1 MMKVSHREFTKIKN
15 SFNPATLYF
24 YILNSSVNCTPDDD
38 DWIYLKWRFRGELDE
53 LFGIVKYHDGRP
65 AEYYVSDEAYK
76 MLRIFKLCGME
87 YNAVSKDSD
96 IS

>member
-1 MMKVSHREFTKIKN
+1 MNKVSHREFTKVKN

-24 YILNSSVNCTPDDD
+24 YNLNASVDCTPDDD
-38 DWIYLKWRFRGELDE
+38 WICLKWRFRGELDE
-53 LFGIVKYHDGRP
+53 LFGIVKYYDGRP

-87 YNAVSKDSD
+87 YNAISKDGS
-96 IS
+96 ISW

>member
-1 MMKVSHREFTKIKN
+1 MNKVSHREFTKVKN

-24 YILNSSVNCTPDDD
+24 YNLNADD
-38 DWIYLKWRFRGELDE
+38 DWTYLKWRFRGELDE
-53 LFGIVKYHDGRP
+53 LFGIIKYDDGRP

-87 YNAVSKDSD
+87 YNAVSNDGGVSW
-96 IS
+96 